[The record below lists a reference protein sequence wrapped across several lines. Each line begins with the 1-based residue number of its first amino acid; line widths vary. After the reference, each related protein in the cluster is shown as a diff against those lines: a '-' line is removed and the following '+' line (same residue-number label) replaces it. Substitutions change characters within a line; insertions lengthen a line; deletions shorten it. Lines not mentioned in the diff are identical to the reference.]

1 MSTKIKIDKYLNLD
15 QKKVSIQSH
24 DQLILNQQAKQIVE
38 DIKNEKIKSTSLD
51 FRKII
56 KRDLYNELL
65 SSSNE

>member
-24 DQLILNQQAKQIVE
+24 DQFILYQQAKQIVE

>member
-24 DQLILNQQAKQIVE
+24 DQFILNQQAKQIVE